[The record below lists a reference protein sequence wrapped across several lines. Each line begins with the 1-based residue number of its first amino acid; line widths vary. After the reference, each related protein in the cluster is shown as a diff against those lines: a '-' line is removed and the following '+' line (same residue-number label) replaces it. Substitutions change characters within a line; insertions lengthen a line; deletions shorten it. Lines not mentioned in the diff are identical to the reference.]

1 MTAPRRVDPE
11 WLDVLP
17 ASDSRALRSRRD
29 LKRINAWMLQTGI
42 MARSLRDQFV
52 DQPPR
57 TLIDLGTGDGTF
69 ILSVAKWLAPY
80 WKNVEVTLL
89 DRQNIVSEATLA
101 AFRALQWRPKAIA
114 MDAMVYL
121 ERSTEVCAVTTNLF
135 LHHFEGEQLER
146 LLLGTARIARVFIA
160 CETRRAA

>member
-1 MTAPRRVDPE
+1 M
-11 WLDVLP
+11 
-17 ASDSRALRSRRD
+17 
-29 LKRINAWMLQTGI
+29 
-42 MARSLRDQFV
+42 
-52 DQPPR
+52 
-57 TLIDLGTGDGTF
+57 
-69 ILSVAKWLAPY
+69 
-80 WKNVEVTLL
+80 KNVEVTLL

-121 ERSTEVCAVTTNLF
+121 ERSPEACAVTTNLF

-160 CETRRAA
+160 CETRRRPAASPASRCGYSAATMEPARRRGERTGGLCRARVVCAVASEPARWDLRENIAWPLHPSSLVACRKAVPR